1 MPDGIR
7 CFFSGYLAC
16 ARYARLRVAISLAL
30 DTPRGAVAHLLDDAK
45 LRSVLKFDAVD
56 DGVVLFAVGLVRLAG
71 FETAFHTRIRCA
83 LAGLGRHLHR
93 KSVIQNHGFAVFGEV
108 LPELITLLGA
118 SFMHRS
124 AVRGLLKP

>member
-7 CFFSGYLAC
+7 CFFFGLSRLRSIRPLARGYLAC

-56 DGVVLFAVGLVRLAG
+56 DGV
-71 FETAFHTRIRCA
+71 
-83 LAGLGRHLHR
+83 
-93 KSVIQNHGFAVFGEV
+93 AVFGEV

-124 AVRGLLKP
+124 AVRGLIKP